1 MSGGHFDY
9 YQYRIRE
16 IAESIQEELDR
27 QGQAIPKDN
36 LYYGDINQEQKFYDT
51 YPPEIQEKFREAVRV
66 LKTAYVYA
74 QRIDWFLSG
83 DDSEESFL
91 KRLKE
96 ELNQLVCTAK
106 EPG

>member
-1 MSGGHFDY
+1 MSGGHFDH
-9 YQYRIRE
+9 YQYQIRE

-36 LYYGDINQEQKFYDT
+36 LCYGNSGQEQKFYET

-74 QRIDWFLSG
+74 QIIYCFLSG
-83 DDSEESFL
+83 YY
-91 KRLKE
+91 
-96 ELNQLVCTAK
+96 
-106 EPG
+106 G